1 MIIFAML
8 AALGSYIIYS
18 MFATLLR
25 GLADIPHLAGAI
37 LIEEW
42 DKRTADK
49 KAKLEELRQQRK
61 EEKKQKRANDK
72 LLKKQMRKEAK
83 MANKSK

>member
-1 MIIFAML
+1 MIILTTL
-8 AALGSYIIYS
+8 AALASYVIYS
-18 MFATLLR
+18 TFATLLR
-25 GLADIPHLAGAI
+25 GLADIPHLAGAV

-49 KAKLEELRQQRK
+49 KARLEELRQQRK
-61 EEKKQKRANDK
+61 EEKKQKRADAK